1 MSKSSMQK
9 LAEKALAVLDQD
21 PTHHIRLG
29 LRQAIWAQF
38 GPRATPEGR
47 LGRAAHL
54 QRAALAASAAARVQ
68 PLWRY
73 RYGNDELPSTALAT
87 IKEITAARL
96 SAQQAQ
102 AVFNDLWNQAL
113 HIATDDPAPEVASG
127 FAAIQAVGAA
137 LYDEAFNSNAI
148 DLERLDEDDPENH
161 DAAFYAAAAEAG
173 GMPWDEG
180 SNSDQRHQFWR
191 WWLKEAVAIES
202 SKQFSK

>member
-1 MSKSSMQK
+1 MSKSSMQE
-9 LAEKALAVLDQD
+9 LAEKALAALDQD
-21 PTHHIRLG
+21 PAHHLRLG
-29 LRQAIWAQF
+29 FRQAIWAQF

-47 LGRAAHL
+47 LGKAHL
-54 QRAALAASAAARVQ
+54 QRASLAASAAARVQ
-68 PLWRY
+68 PLWRH

-96 SAQQAQ
+96 SAQKAQ

-113 HIATDDPAPEVASG
+113 HVATDDPASEVASG

-161 DAAFYAAAAEAG
+161 DAAFYAAAAAAG

-180 SNSDQRHQFWR
+180 SDSHRRFQFWR
-191 WWLKEAVAIES
+191 WWLEKAIEIES
-202 SKQFSK
+202 SEQFSK